1 MVFGNFPPEMLLSPL
16 LRMPPTAPAAAQH
29 PLARWMQNKKL
40 NKLDIYA
47 LSKKGKGKR
56 QRERK
61 RKKKRGREREK
72 HRERKRK
79 NHSHTQKG
87 TKKYQVMMKPGFP
100 RQHPMP
106 ARIPHA
112 NPIIYHCSDCSSA
125 AAAQGRW
132 AQWFWRSSLNPHVLQ
147 EGLARDVQT
156 VLWRLR
162 NSNTTISVSI
172 TKIPLSRDGAQAD
185 ILAASWSQAKHFQTM
200 LCEWAGPPA
209 WAAGTISTWSKKFS
223 HWKLDKWN
231 HRDSKSSSKLTPKL
245 YKIPF
250 IAAHSKSADA
260 EPREASS
267 FISEPRSNPMALLH
281 KHWDIYPAAG
291 KSGLTFF

>member
-1 MVFGNFPPEMLLSPL
+1 MHYP
-16 LRMPPTAPAAAQH
+16 
-29 PLARWMQNKKL
+29 KKGRE
-40 NKLDIYA
+40 KG
-47 LSKKGKGKR
+47 KGRGKGKR
-56 QRERK
+56 KGKEEGKGKSIGRGKEKITVIHRKVPKNTKLWWSQGFQGSTQRLP
-61 RKKKRGREREK
+61 G
-72 HRERKRK
+72 
-79 NHSHTQKG
+79 SHTQ
-87 TKKYQVMMKPGFP
+87 TLLFITAVT
-100 RQHPMP
+100 
-106 ARIPHA
+106 
-112 NPIIYHCSDCSSA
+112 
-125 AAAQGRW
+125 AAAQPQLRGDGRNG
-132 AQWFWRSSLNPHVLQ
+132 S
-147 EGLARDVQT
+147 EGLPWTRMFCRKVWQGTSKPYFGDFGTATQQ
-156 VLWRLR
+156 
-162 NSNTTISVSI
+162 TISVSI

-250 IAAHSKSADA
+250 IAAHSADA

>member
-61 RKKKRGREREK
+61 RKKKRKRGREREK

-100 RQHPMP
+100 RQHPTP

-125 AAAQGRW
+125 ATAQGRW
-132 AQWFWRSSLNPHVLQ
+132 AQWFWRSSLNPYVLQ
-147 EGLARDVQT
+147 EGLASDVQT
-156 VLWRLR
+156 VLWRLQ
-162 NSNTTISVSI
+162 NSNTTN
-172 TKIPLSRDGAQAD
+172 KQ
-185 ILAASWSQAKHFQTM
+185 SQFPSLKS
-200 LCEWAGPPA
+200 LWAGMVP
-209 WAAGTISTWSKKFS
+209 
-223 HWKLDKWN
+223 
-231 HRDSKSSSKLTPKL
+231 RLT
-245 YKIPF
+245 
-250 IAAHSKSADA
+250 S
-260 EPREASS
+260 
-267 FISEPRSNPMALLH
+267 
-281 KHWDIYPAAG
+281 
-291 KSGLTFF
+291 

>member
-1 MVFGNFPPEMLLSPL
+1 MVLKVFPEPIRFAGRS
-16 LRMPPTAPAAAQH
+16 
-29 PLARWMQNKKL
+29 
-40 NKLDIYA
+40 
-47 LSKKGKGKR
+47 GKGR
-56 QRERK
+56 PNRTLETSEQ
-61 RKKKRGREREK
+61 
-72 HRERKRK
+72 
-79 NHSHTQKG
+79 
-87 TKKYQVMMKPGFP
+87 
-100 RQHPMP
+100 QH
-106 ARIPHA
+106 
-112 NPIIYHCSDCSSA
+112 NK
-125 AAAQGRW
+125 Q
-132 AQWFWRSSLNPHVLQ
+132 
-147 EGLARDVQT
+147 
-156 VLWRLR
+156 
-162 NSNTTISVSI
+162 TISVSI

-185 ILAASWSQAKHFQTM
+185 ILATSWSQAKHFQTM

-223 HWKLDKWN
+223 HWKLDKRN

-291 KSGLTFF
+291 KSELTFFLNICGFFLTVLVHW